1 MNSQYLS
8 REWPHCDRAAALLV
22 LAIASV
28 GIAFGAAV
36 ALMVCAPATL

>member
-1 MNSQYLS
+1 MISHSLS
-8 REWPHCDRAAALLV
+8 REFPPCGLAAALLV
-22 LAIASV
+22 LAIASF